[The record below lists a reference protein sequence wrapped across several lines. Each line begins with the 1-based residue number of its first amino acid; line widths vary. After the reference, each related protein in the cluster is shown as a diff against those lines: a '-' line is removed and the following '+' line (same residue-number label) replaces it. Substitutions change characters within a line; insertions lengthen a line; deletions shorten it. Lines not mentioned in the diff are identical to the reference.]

1 MKLSHG
7 SARRIAIALQFCR
20 PLVHSEGQLLTPH
33 TLWNSKFSSLPVH
46 DGPAVGR
53 FSAGR
58 GSVIETKVSSLVSNN
73 RSLVVGGQDGLTR

>member
-7 SARRIAIALQFCR
+7 SARRIAIALQFSR

-33 TLWNSKFSSLPVH
+33 TLWNSN

-53 FSAGR
+53 FSAGQ